1 MLLNISQN
9 EFNYWQFWIALII
22 FFLVVEIC
30 TFGLT
35 TIWFA
40 AGAAA
45 AAVLDVMDVSFLV
58 QFAAFLFISFLFIV
72 FVRKWALKRF
82 NTKRIKTNAESL
94 IGQKAIVT
102 EDICNLTAAG
112 AVRINGAEWSAKLPE
127 GIDDTLT
134 KGTVVI
140 VQEIRGV
147 KLIVEKDK

>member
-1 MLLNISQN
+1 MAILDSPYNILPGCRN
-9 EFNYWQFWIALII
+9 MHLWVDYN
-22 FFLVVEIC
+22 LVC
-30 TFGLT
+30 CRCCC
-35 TIWFA
+35 
-40 AGAAA
+40 